1 MNNENSGSQ
10 RWTTNYLSWGM
21 SNIVLHVQSSTT
33 GANWTSGP
41 ENVIY
46 ATTLTAGSAS
56 TAETLST
63 STLYKCTHKLVA
75 YNNHIIYAYCYPGR
89 KTHLIL
95 GVARYFID
103 SNKRL
108 HLSTKIDFADS
119 NGNSFSSL
127 ADCSRIISMDVS
139 ANGHLWITWMS
150 ANNQTYYCFH
160 TNAQDII
167 DQAI

>member
-33 GANWTSGP
+33 GANWTGGP

-46 ATTLTAGSAS
+46 ATTLTAGNAS
-56 TAETLST
+56 ITETVSI
-63 STLYKCTHKLVA
+63 STLYKCTHKLVV

-103 SNKRL
+103 SNKQL
-108 HLSTKIDFADS
+108 HLSTKREFADS

-127 ADCSRIISMDVS
+127 ANCSRIISMDVS
-139 ANGHLWITWMS
+139 ANGRLWITWMS
-150 ANNQTYYCFH
+150 ADNQTYYYFH
-160 TNAQDII
+160 ANAQDII